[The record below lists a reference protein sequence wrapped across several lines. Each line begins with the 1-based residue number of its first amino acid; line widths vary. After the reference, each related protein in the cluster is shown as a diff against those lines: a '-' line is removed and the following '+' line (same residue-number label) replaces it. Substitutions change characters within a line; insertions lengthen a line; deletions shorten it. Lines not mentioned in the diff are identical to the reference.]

1 MNDQIKTQ
9 ISAFVDGELPANEA
23 ELLLRRMCQD
33 VELRRLAAE
42 YVALGRAMRGE
53 RAVEGMDR
61 LRDRIAAALDDTS
74 MQQDVAASPAAKPR
88 FLRPLAGVAIAA
100 TAALAAIL
108 ILQQVTGVSGDPAT
122 PPEVRQVVD
131 RYVVPGA
138 DDEQLRRYRL
148 RHAVSSSYLDPNG
161 IGAQLATL
169 ELADGVLVEIEPET
183 AAADAE
189 EPGEPTGARQP

>member
-9 ISAFVDGELPANEA
+9 VSAFVDGELPANEA

-33 VELRRLAAE
+33 AELRRLAAE

-61 LRDRIAAALDDTS
+61 LRERIAAALDDTS
-74 MQQDVAASPAAKPR
+74 MQQEDAVGTAAKPR
-88 FLRPLAGVAIAA
+88 LLRPLAGVAIAA
-100 TAALAAIL
+100 TAAIAAIL
-108 ILQQVTGVSGDPAT
+108 ILQQVTGVSGDTAT
-122 PPEVRQVVD
+122 PAEVRRVAD
-131 RYVVPGA
+131 RYTVPGA

-161 IGAQLATL
+161 FSAQLATL

-183 AAADAE
+183 AGTDEEETGEAAG
-189 EPGEPTGARQP
+189 PRQP

>member
-33 VELRRLAAE
+33 AELRRLAAG
-42 YVALGRAMRGE
+42 YLALGRAMRGE
-53 RAVEGMDR
+53 RAVAGMDR
-61 LRDRIAAALDDTS
+61 LRNRIAAALDDQS
-74 MQQDVAASPAAKPR
+74 MQQDDSVIAAAKPR
-88 FLRPLAGVAIAA
+88 LLRPLAGVAIAA

-108 ILQQVTGVSGDPAT
+108 ILQQVTGDTDTA
-122 PPEVRQVVD
+122 PEVRQAAD
-131 RYVVPGA
+131 RYTVPGT

-161 IGAQLATL
+161 ISAQLATL

-183 AAADAE
+183 AAADDE
-189 EPGEPTGARQP
+189 EAGKPAGSQLP